1 MALLARYLPD
11 GPKKSLKKWFLLLQ
25 FLGNSGI
32 LLSMQEGSCGNWKT
46 KMTNMNIDEL
56 YNMDEVTVLFDTD
69 PLTGEQA
76 EAEQEWTA
84 DHERELTAL
93 DWAKKSEI

>member
-1 MALLARYLPD
+1 MQSSAD
-11 GPKKSLKKWFLLLQ
+11 
-25 FLGNSGI
+25 SGM
-32 LLSMQEGSCGNWKT
+32 LLSMQGSSCGNWET
-46 KMTNMNIDEL
+46 KMTNITIDEL

-76 EAEQEWTA
+76 DPEQEWTA

-93 DWAKKSEI
+93 G

>member
-1 MALLARYLPD
+1 
-11 GPKKSLKKWFLLLQ
+11 
-25 FLGNSGI
+25 
-32 LLSMQEGSCGNWKT
+32 MQEGSCGNWKT
-46 KMTNMNIDEL
+46 KMTMNIDEL

-93 DWAKKSEI
+93 G

>member
-1 MALLARYLPD
+1 MAYVGTMPARWPR
-11 GPKKSLKKWFLLLQ
+11 KKKWKKWFLLLQ
-25 FLGNSGI
+25 SLGNSGM
-32 LLSMQEGSCGNWKT
+32 LLSMQGSSCGNWKT
-46 KMTNMNIDEL
+46 KMTMNIDEL

-69 PLTGEQA
+69 PLTGEQT

-93 DWAKKSEI
+93 DWAKKNEI

>member
-1 MALLARYLPD
+1 MIPAYP
-11 GPKKSLKKWFLLLQ
+11 PLKKWFLLLQ
-25 FLGNSGI
+25 SSADSGM
-32 LLSMQEGSCGNWKT
+32 LLSMQGSSCGNWKT
-46 KMTNMNIDEL
+46 KMTNITIDEL

-69 PLTGEQA
+69 PLTGEQT

-93 DWAKKSEI
+93 DWAKKAIDK

>member
-1 MALLARYLPD
+1 MQSSAD
-11 GPKKSLKKWFLLLQ
+11 
-25 FLGNSGI
+25 SGM
-32 LLSMQEGSCGNWKT
+32 LLSMEDMQ
-46 KMTNMNIDEL
+46 MTINDL

>member
-1 MALLARYLPD
+1 MQSSAD
-11 GPKKSLKKWFLLLQ
+11 
-25 FLGNSGI
+25 SGM
-32 LLSMQEGSCGNWKT
+32 LLSMEDMQ
-46 KMTNMNIDEL
+46 MTINDL

-93 DWAKKSEI
+93 DWAKKNKINSWLSDQNQVDFFQLWDQRQEPI